1 MTTVS
6 DTSGQL
12 PRGKITC
19 QMERNP
25 GRCVLGVWRRG
36 AKRVPRISSSIVAT
50 DWATPD
56 FGWANRPW
64 RWRRLALMA
73 WLRRCLGKN
82 WGGSPRKRD
91 ARTYLPKKKK
101 REGVGGE
108 RAKCGLS
115 RGSTH
120 RSHWG
125 PDQDACACVLGCD
138 EILSPVW
145 HPLLPIG
152 AAPQRRLWRD
162 GAALRAPL
170 QSAIWGV
177 FGGIPPGRPVIL
189 NRRQQQSES
198 HSTPREHGCWRTGAW
213 LPAFAL
219 LQPD

>member
-56 FGWANRPW
+56 FGWANKPW

-82 WGGSPRKRD
+82 WDGSPRKRD
-91 ARTYLPKKKK
+91 ARTYLPKKKRGK
-101 REGVGGE
+101 GWVGSAPSVDCRGVARTTRTGGRTKM
-108 RAKCGLS
+108 RALVCLVA
-115 RGSTH
+115 T
-120 RSHWG
+120 RSFRLFG
-125 PDQDACACVLGCD
+125 
-138 EILSPVW
+138 ILCCQ
-145 HPLLPIG
+145 L
-152 AAPQRRLWRD
+152 AQRRSVGSGEMDL
-162 GAALRAPL
+162 
-170 QSAIWGV
+170 
-177 FGGIPPGRPVIL
+177 
-189 NRRQQQSES
+189 
-198 HSTPREHGCWRTGAW
+198 H
-213 LPAFAL
+213 
-219 LQPD
+219 